1 MKHFVLSCLACIWC
15 LFASTAPAWSQQPTA
30 DAVAG
35 AVASVLPPGYEGPPA
50 PVPPEVITRDGARV
64 TVRAVEVTTPFRV
77 DGKLDEA
84 AYATVKSMSDFI
96 QNDPRPGQPGT
107 EKTEVWIFYDK
118 QNVYV
123 MARLWESE
131 PETIMAT
138 EMRRDASVFNDDNF
152 AWSFD
157 TFYDRRNGFVFEVS
171 ASGGWLDGQVA
182 NERSLNR
189 DFNPVWGV
197 KVGRFEGGWTMES
210 AIPFKSLRYK
220 TGQTQI
226 WGFQAR
232 RFNRKKNEVSFLTPL
247 SAAHGRAGHFRS
259 SLSAT
264 VVGLRSPSGSRT
276 LEVKPYAT
284 SSVTTDVNARPSPL
298 SNDPAWNGGL
308 DVKYSITQ
316 NLTSDFTYRTDFA
329 QVEADEQQVNL
340 TRFNLAFPEKRD
352 FFLENSGTFT
362 FGGATQVGTGNNATQ
377 SDTPQMFY
385 SRRIG
390 LNGGRV
396 IPMVAGGR
404 TTGRV
409 GAYSLGGIYVRTDE
423 EEVSAS
429 PANNFAILRLRRDL
443 ARRSSVG
450 ALFTNRSAG
459 VGRNGSNQAYG
470 LDTIVA
476 FSDVFA
482 VNAYWARTDTPGR
495 SNASQSYRAQ
505 LDYNADRYGLQ
516 LERLSIDPDFNPE
529 IGFVRRADMRK
540 NFGEFRFS
548 PRFRTSKRIRR
559 IFFTNGFTQVQNS
572 TGRTESRL
580 WEGEFAIDF
589 MNSDRFAF
597 QRSAQYEYLPTD
609 FAISPAAGITLQ
621 KGNSYDFGEWSL
633 TYNFG
638 RQRPLSGNVT
648 ATRGSF
654 YSGDRTSL
662 TLAQGRVNVTSKF
675 SFEPTY
681 TLNNVE
687 LEEGAFTSHLLGS
700 RINYTT
706 SPMMFTSALVQFNSD
721 TKTISANVRL
731 RWQYEPGSE
740 FFIVY
745 NEQRDTQ
752 FTGFPEMQNRAL
764 IFKINK
770 FFRP

>member
-1 MKHFVLSCLACIWC
+1 M
-15 LFASTAPAWSQQPTA
+15 
-30 DAVAG
+30 
-35 AVASVLPPGYEGPPA
+35 
-50 PVPPEVITRDGARV
+50 
-64 TVRAVEVTTPFRV
+64 TVRAVQVGTPFRV
-77 DGKLDEA
+77 DGRLDEE
-84 AYATVKSMSDFI
+84 AYTTTKSMGDFI

-107 EKTEVWIFYDK
+107 ERTEVWLFYDR

-131 PETIMAT
+131 PGSIMAT

-157 TFYDRRNGFVFEVS
+157 TFYDKRNGFVFEVS
-171 ASGGWLDGQVA
+171 ASGGWLDGQVS

-220 TGQTQI
+220 PGQTQV

-264 VVGLRSPSGSRT
+264 VVGLQSPAGTRT
-276 LEVKPYAT
+276 LEIKPYVT
-284 SSVTTDVNARPSPL
+284 GSLSSDVNAQPTALR
-298 SNDPAWNGGL
+298 NDPTGNAGL
-308 DVKYSITQ
+308 DVKYAITQ

-340 TRFNLAFPEKRD
+340 TRFNLAFPEKRE
-352 FFLENSGTFT
+352 FFLENSGIFT
-362 FGGATQVGTGNNATQ
+362 FGQAGGGGTPGGTNQ
-377 SDTPQMFY
+377 SDVPQMFY

-390 LNGGRV
+390 LNAGRQ
-396 IPMVAGGR
+396 IPMDAGAR

-409 GAYSLGGIYVRTDE
+409 GRYTLGAIYVRTAE
-423 EEVSAS
+423 EEVSSS
-429 PANNFAILRLRRDL
+429 PANNFTVLRLRRDL
-443 ARRSSVG
+443 FRRSSIG
-450 ALFTNRSAG
+450 ALFTNRSIDVRQA
-459 VGRNGSNQAYG
+459 GSNQMYG
-470 LDTIVA
+470 LDTLVA
-476 FSDVFA
+476 FSDVFQ
-482 VNAYWARTDTPGR
+482 VNAYWAQSQTPGR
-495 SNASQSYRAQ
+495 SDANQSYRAQ

-516 LERLSIDPDFNPE
+516 IERLSIDPDFNPE
-529 IGFVRRADMRK
+529 IGFVRRVDMRK

-548 PRFRTSKRIRR
+548 PRFRTSKRFRR
-559 IFFTNGFTQVQNS
+559 IFFTNGVTQVQNS
-572 TGRTESRL
+572 TGRTETRL

-597 QRSAQYEYLPTD
+597 QRSAQYEYLPAD
-609 FAISPAAGITLQ
+609 FQIASGIVLP
-621 KGNSYDFGEWSL
+621 KGTSYDFGEWSL

-638 RQRPLSGNVT
+638 RQRPLSANVT
-648 ATRGSF
+648 ATQGSF
-654 YSGDRTSL
+654 YNGERVSL
-662 TLAQGRVNVTSKF
+662 TVAQGRVNVTSKF
-675 SFEPTY
+675 SLEPTY
-681 TLNNVE
+681 TLNSVD
-687 LEEGAFTSHLLGS
+687 LEEGSFTSHLLGS

-721 TKTISANVRL
+721 TKTVSANVRL

-745 NEQRDTQ
+745 NEQRDTSLS
-752 FTGFPEMQNRAL
+752 GFPGMQNRAL

-770 FFRP
+770 FIRP